1 MVRRT
6 KEDSQETRLA
16 IIAAARETF
25 HQYGVTR
32 TTMEQI
38 ATAAGV
44 TRGAIYWHFAD
55 KTALFYAMREQ
66 VTLPLMDHTNLELL
80 GGKTRD
86 PLQRIEQFLNALV
99 GALTNCENVRQ
110 IFEIMNFKCEYV
122 DELCPELVECKTVHS
137 ELLTKFTSIYREAQ
151 RMNLLRPGLSADTAA
166 AGTLIFSSG
175 LIRLWLM
182 DESSTLVR
190 TRVPQLIAAHIDN
203 HRAVISKI

>member
-1 MVRRT
+1 MARRT

-38 ATAAGV
+38 AATAGV
-44 TRGAIYWHFAD
+44 TRGAIYWHFTD

-66 VTLPLMDHTNLELL
+66 VILPLMDPTNLELL
-80 GGKTRD
+80 GEKNRD
-86 PLQRIEQFLNALV
+86 PLQRIEQFLKAMIA
-99 GALTNCENVRQ
+99 ALTSCDNVRRT
-110 IFEIMNFKCEYV
+110 FEIMNFKCEYV

-137 ELLTKFTSIYREAQ
+137 ELLSKFTSIYREAQ
-151 RMNLLRPGLSADTAA
+151 RMNLLRPGLSPDTAA
-166 AGTLIFSSG
+166 ADTLIFSSG

-182 DESSTLVR
+182 DESSTLIR

-203 HRAVISKI
+203 HRAAISKI

>member
-16 IIAAARETF
+16 IIAAARATF
-25 HQYGVTR
+25 HEHGVTR

-66 VTLPLMDHTNLELL
+66 VTLPLMDRTSLELL
-80 GGKTRD
+80 GEKTCD
-86 PLQRIEQFLNALV
+86 PLQRIENFLSAV
-99 GALTNCENVRQ
+99 MGAVTGCENVRGT
-110 IFEIMNFKCEYV
+110 FEIMNFKCEYV
-122 DELCPELVECKTVHS
+122 DELRQELVACRAVHN
-137 ELLTKFTSIYREAQ
+137 ELLAKFTSLYREAQ
-151 RMNLLRPGLSADTAA
+151 RATLLRPGLAPDIAAADT
-166 AGTLIFSSG
+166 LVFSFG

-182 DESSTLVR
+182 DEDGTLVR
-190 TRVPQLIAAHIDN
+190 NRVAKLIAAHVDN
-203 HRAVISKI
+203 HRAII

>member
-1 MVRRT
+1 MARRT

-38 ATAAGV
+38 AATAGV
-44 TRGAIYWHFAD
+44 TRGAIYWHFTD

-66 VTLPLMDHTNLELL
+66 VLLPLMDHTNLELL
-80 GGKTRD
+80 GEKNRD
-86 PLQRIEQFLNALV
+86 PLQRIEQFLKAMIA
-99 GALTNCENVRQ
+99 ALTSCDNVRRT
-110 IFEIMNFKCEYV
+110 FEIMNFKCEYV

-137 ELLTKFTSIYREAQ
+137 ELLSKFTSIYREAQ
-151 RMNLLRPGLSADTAA
+151 RMNLLRPGLSPDTAA
-166 AGTLIFSSG
+166 ADTLIFSSG

-182 DESSTLVR
+182 DESSTLIR

-203 HRAVISKI
+203 HRAAISKI